1 MEYITEPLITEEY
14 DAGYKAGY
22 LDALA
27 DYFNDECTSAI
38 IIEAREWAEKMGRN
52 AHR

>member
-1 MEYITEPLITEEY
+1 MEYIEEPLITEEY

-27 DYFNDECTSAI
+27 DYLNDECTSAI
-38 IIEAREWAEKMGRN
+38 IVEAREWAEKTERH